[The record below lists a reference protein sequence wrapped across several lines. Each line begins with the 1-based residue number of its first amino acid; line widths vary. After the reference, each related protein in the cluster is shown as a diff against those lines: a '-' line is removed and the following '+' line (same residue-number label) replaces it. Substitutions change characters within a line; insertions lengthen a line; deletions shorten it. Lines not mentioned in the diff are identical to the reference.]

1 MGRTTHGAVLLAM
14 PNIRLDTHVWF
25 NPELKSRYYF
35 VPGVL
40 VNIIMIVTLILT
52 ALSIVREKEIG
63 TMAYS
68 IFDNMHGYRRSWHC
82 RSIFV
87 VDAAIW
93 DSDPFMG
100 GHFSACRLHRFFLLY
115 VSYRASYDTI

>member
-1 MGRTTHGAVLLAM
+1 VGRTTHGAVLLAM

-63 TMAYS
+63 TMEQ
-68 IFDNMHGYRRSWHC
+68 IMVTPIRPIELMLGKT
-82 RSIFV
+82 I
-87 VDAAIW
+87 
-93 DSDPFMG
+93 PF
-100 GHFSACRLHRFFLLY
+100 RWW
-115 VSYRASYDTI
+115 ASPTRCW